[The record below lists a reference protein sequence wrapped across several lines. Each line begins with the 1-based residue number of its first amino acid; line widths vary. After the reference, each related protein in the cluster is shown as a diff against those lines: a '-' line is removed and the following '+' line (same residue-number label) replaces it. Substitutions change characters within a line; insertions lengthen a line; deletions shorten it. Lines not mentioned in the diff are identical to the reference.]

1 MITIVIPAY
10 NEESVIADTVER
22 CKKVLASIGNES
34 SEVIVVDDC
43 SKDKTSEFAVKA
55 GARLIEH
62 PHNAG
67 YGRSLKDG
75 IRNAKNDIIVITD
88 ADGTYPI
95 ESIPALYDEY
105 KKGFDMVVG
114 ARKGK
119 NYDES
124 FKKKILRKLLKFL
137 VEYTAGRKIDDINS
151 GLRIFSKNS
160 IMKYFDTLCDT
171 FSFTTSVTLAYMMTG
186 KFVKYIPIDYHKR
199 VGETKVRLFRDTLRT
214 LQYIVEAILFY
225 NPIKIFLM
233 LCWFVLT
240 FALLNFGAAFLF
252 HLYSAFL
259 LGVGSILLS
268 IFIFGLGLLA
278 VLLKQILSTNRFRN
292 ND

>member
-1 MITIVIPAY
+1 MISIIIPAY
-10 NEESVIADTVER
+10 NEESVIAETVER
-22 CKKVLASIGNES
+22 CKKVLSAIGNDD
-34 SEVIVVDDC
+34 SEVIVIDDC
-43 SKDKTSEFAVKA
+43 SNDKTKELAERA
-55 GARLIEH
+55 GARVVHH

-67 YGRSLKDG
+67 YGRSLKSG
-75 IRNAKNDIIVITD
+75 ITNSHNEIIVITD

-95 ESIPALYDEY
+95 ESIPALYEEY

-114 ARKGK
+114 ARRGK

-124 FKKKILRKLLKFL
+124 FKKKLLRSFLKFL
-137 VEYTAGRKIDDINS
+137 VQYTAGRKIDDINS
-151 GLRIFSKNS
+151 GLRIFSKQT
-160 IMKYFDTLCDT
+160 ILKYFDTLCDT

-199 VGETKVRLFRDTLRT
+199 VGKTKVRLFRDTLRT
-214 LQYIVEAILFY
+214 LQYIVEAILYY
-225 NPIKIFLM
+225 NPIKIFIM
-233 LCWFVLT
+233 LCILILI
-240 FALLNFGAAFLF
+240 FALMNFAAAFVF

-268 IFIFGLGLLA
+268 VFIFGLGLLA